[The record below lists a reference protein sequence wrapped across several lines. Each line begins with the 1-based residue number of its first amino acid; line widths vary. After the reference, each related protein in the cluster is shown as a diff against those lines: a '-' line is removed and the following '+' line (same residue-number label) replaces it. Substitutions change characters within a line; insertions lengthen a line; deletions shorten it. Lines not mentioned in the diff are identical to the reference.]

1 MTVSITDVLTNKQ
14 WNLPDSVAGNPI
26 YIGQYPPGRYD
37 IKNGAALVGTIT
49 VVVGPGKVAL
59 IPRGQTWNIATQEND
74 RSNQNYCLDYAIW
87 MHSGR
92 FN

>member
-1 MTVSITDVLTNKQ
+1 MITVTDVLTNKQ
-14 WNLPDSVAGNPI
+14 WVMPNTIPQPL

-37 IKNGAALVGTIT
+37 ITNGNTVGTLS
-49 VVVGPGKVAL
+49 VFVGPGKLAV
-59 IPRGQTWNIATQEND
+59 IPAGKTWNVATQEND
-74 RSNQNYCLDYAIW
+74 RSRMASAVDFAIW

>member
-1 MTVSITDVLTNKQ
+1 MITVTDVLTNKQ
-14 WNLPDSVAGNPI
+14 WVMPNTIPQPL

-37 IKNGAALVGTIT
+37 ITNGNLLASF
-49 VVVGPGKVAL
+49 VVFVGPGRYAT
-59 IPRGQTWNIATQEND
+59 IPPGQTWNFATQEND
-74 RSNQNYCLDYAIW
+74 RSGHKSAVDYVIW

>member
-1 MTVSITDVLTNKQ
+1 MITVTDVLTNKQ
-14 WNLPDSVAGNPI
+14 WILPNSSGSPAL

-37 IKNGAALVGTIT
+37 ITNGSIASINVFVA
-49 VVVGPGKVAL
+49 PGKLAV
-59 IPRGQTWNIATQEND
+59 IPPGQTWNVATQEND
-74 RSNQNYCLDYAIW
+74 RSSHKSAIDYVIW